1 MSSLSSLSF
10 RRRPLSPSAGRTLV
24 RSSRWRDYLRRARR
38 NCNHSAA
45 MAIYIDPSTLN
56 VVISILGFFIL
67 AFGAIS
73 IKIKYG
79 I

>member
-1 MSSLSSLSF
+1 MSI
-10 RRRPLSPSAGRTLV
+10 
-24 RSSRWRDYLRRARR
+24 
-38 NCNHSAA
+38 H
-45 MAIYIDPSTLN
+45 IDPSTLN